1 MGCFSSAKYI
11 QAIADARNISA
22 ASDQMGISQ
31 PALSAQLKKLEEH
44 LGVLLFDRT
53 KQPLEMTDAG
63 RVYLRYALKYRALYN
78 EMMQHIADIEDLQQG
93 HLTVG
98 GAGAFNVSYLPDAAA
113 EFSVRYPGIE
123 FEIVDGNIPDI
134 AIKALNGQIDLF
146 IAPPWKQDERFQY
159 EELLR
164 EKIFLC
170 VPPQWPVNEE
180 LKQWQIPAESVLRG
194 DLCKQEMRDA
204 SRNGPGQQ
212 AKGVENVVPVS
223 NRQIKDVENAA
234 RPLGQQAHEER
245 DAACIPGA
253 PHEKSIAC
261 TPIPQVDFTRFKNLP
276 FVLLKED
283 QHIGHIMGTLFAKY
297 GFEPQRYTVAEQTM
311 TSYSL
316 TLAGVGISLMT
327 ESTIRNSVYGRFPA
341 LYMADREICKRTMY
355 VAYSKHKYLSG
366 AAVRFIEILK
376 DTLKN
381 R

>member
-22 ASDQMGISQ
+22 AADKLGISQ
-31 PALSAQLKKLEEH
+31 PALSAQLKKLEDH

-63 RVYLRYALKYRALYN
+63 RVYLRYALRYRALYN

-98 GAGAFNVSYLPDAAA
+98 GAASFNVSYLPDAAA
-113 EFSVRYPGIE
+113 EFTSRYPGIE

-134 AIKALNGQIDLF
+134 SIKALNGQIDLF

-164 EKIFLC
+164 EQIFLC
-170 VPPQWPVNEE
+170 VPPQWPINKE
-180 LKQWQIPAESVLRG
+180 LKRWQIPIESVLGGGLNQREPQEVSQG
-194 DLCKQEMRDA
+194 SFKQQVQGKESA
-204 SRNGPGQQ
+204 ACAPG
-212 AKGVENVVPVS
+212 
-223 NRQIKDVENAA
+223 RQT
-234 RPLGQQAHEER
+234 HEEQT
-245 DAACIPGA
+245 AACTSKA
-253 PHEKSIAC
+253 LHEESDAC
-261 TPIPQVDFTRFKNLP
+261 ALIPQVDFTRFQDLP

-283 QHIGHIMGTLFAKY
+283 QHIGHIMATLFEKY

-327 ESTIRNSVYGRFPA
+327 ESTIRNSVYGRYPV
-341 LYMADREICKRTMY
+341 LYMPDQEICQRMMY
-355 VAYSKHKYLSG
+355 VAYSKHKYLPG

-376 DTLKN
+376 EILKN

>member
-22 ASDQMGISQ
+22 AADQLGISQ
-31 PALSAQLKKLEEH
+31 PALSAQLKKLEDH
-44 LGVLLFDRT
+44 LDVLLFDRT

-63 RVYLRYALKYRALYN
+63 RVYLRYALKYRALCN

-113 EFSVRYPGIE
+113 EFTSRYPGIE

-134 AIKALNGQIDLF
+134 SIKALNGQIDLF

-170 VPPQWPVNEE
+170 VPPQWPINKE
-180 LKQWQIPAESVLRG
+180 LERWQIPIESVLG
-194 DLCKQEMRDA
+194 GGLNQQGPQVVSQGSFKQPAQGKE
-204 SRNGPGQQ
+204 S
-212 AKGVENVVPVS
+212 
-223 NRQIKDVENAA
+223 
-234 RPLGQQAHEER
+234 
-245 DAACIPGA
+245 AACA
-253 PHEKSIAC
+253 S
-261 TPIPQVDFTRFKNLP
+261 IPQVDFARFQDLP

-283 QHIGHIMGTLFAKY
+283 QHIGHIMAMLFEKY

-316 TLAGVGISLMT
+316 TLAGVGVSLMT
-327 ESTIRNSVYGRFPA
+327 ESTIRNSVYGRYPV
-341 LYMADREICKRTMY
+341 LYMPDQEICQRTMY
-355 VAYSKHKYLSG
+355 VAYSKHKYLPG

-376 DTLKN
+376 ETLKS
-381 R
+381 RCDKSEFGGTGA